1 VRETD
6 LGGRLFR
13 RFESAADTWL
23 RVDHALNADGRTTW
37 TGTEAE
43 REMEEAIEGMLSNF
57 ARISLFFF
65 PERTTGN
72 FGVERAN
79 RLRQLTLIAKDH
91 PIGNRDLRNHWM
103 HLDHRLDTFV
113 QANGMVPVGYY
124 LEKSHRVSTSGKAE
138 MLRLVDPASEKVF
151 VLGQEYQ
158 LRTLAD
164 AVEHVG
170 QQAALAISE
179 LSASDV

>member
-1 VRETD
+1 MITDIQAQHYLFEVVRETD

-79 RLRQLTLIAKDH
+79 RLRQLTLIAKALDAFGSSPGH
-91 PIGNRDLRNHWM
+91 LRSGQWHGSSRVLSRKVPPRFDIRQSRDATPRRSGEREGLCIG
-103 HLDHRLDTFV
+103 
-113 QANGMVPVGYY
+113 A
-124 LEKSHRVSTSGKAE
+124 RVSTENA
-138 MLRLVDPASEKVF
+138 R
-151 VLGQEYQ
+151 
-158 LRTLAD
+158 
-164 AVEHVG
+164 
-170 QQAALAISE
+170 
-179 LSASDV
+179 